1 MIYQNYFDS
10 YYDVDTMKKFYQ
22 FIDFTSFRSL
32 TPERITEI
40 DELVSKIKRETA
52 KYKNRMSLMGVI
64 ANRLLASSQSLGL
77 KNGDEIAYFYIKA
90 VDENMLYLELNNL
103 AENKEELRELC
114 KRQFGVYDNVIIYM
128 ERCLANRL
136 DSLQIEKDAEMSI

>member
-114 KRQFGVYDNVIIYM
+114 KRQFGIYDNVIIYM

>member
-1 MIYQNYFDS
+1 MIYQNSLDA
-10 YYDVDTMKKFYQ
+10 YYDLNTMKKFYQ
-22 FIDFTSFRSL
+22 FLDFTNFKLL
-32 TPERITEI
+32 TIERMAEI
-40 DELVSKIKRETA
+40 DQIVSKLKGEMA
-52 KYKNRMSLMGVI
+52 KYKSKMSIMGII
-64 ANRLLASSQSLGL
+64 ANRLMASSQSLGL

-114 KRQFGVYDNVIIYM
+114 KRQFGIYDNVIIYM

>member
-32 TPERITEI
+32 TPERMTEI
-40 DELVSKIKRETA
+40 DELVSKIKRETT

>member
-1 MIYQNYFDS
+1 MSFQNYLDA

-22 FIDFTSFRSL
+22 FINFTSFRTL
-32 TPERITEI
+32 TAERMAEI
-40 DELVSKIKRETA
+40 DELVSKIKREMA

-77 KNGDEIAYFYIKA
+77 QNGDEIAYFYIKA

-103 AENKEELRELC
+103 AESKEELRDLC

-128 ERCLANRL
+128 ERCLDNRL
-136 DSLQIEKDAEMSI
+136 ESLQIEKDAEMSI